1 METLAPP
8 RANAPRSEE
17 WILVLDVGSSSARA
31 WLYDRAG
38 RGLDPGPDA
47 QRFYAWRDEPAGAM
61 EQDAELILER
71 VVAAVDAAL
80 AHARAAE
87 LRISAVAVA
96 VFWHSL
102 LGLDAR
108 GEPVTPVL
116 AWGDT
121 RAWRAALQL
130 REGVDERA
138 LHRRTG
144 CYLHPSFPLVKLHW
158 LKRTDPEAFGRAAA
172 WASFPEFLEQRLFG
186 RRRCSFSMASG
197 TGLLDVHRLRWDPE
211 ALEVAGIRPDMLSEL
226 VDADAPIR
234 GLLPELAGRWPEL
247 AGVDWYPALGDGACA
262 NLGSGAVGLDRIGVT
277 IGTSAAARALWE
289 PAGEVEIPDRLWCY
303 RLDRR
308 RWVAGGAL
316 SNGGNAIA
324 FLRDFLE
331 VPPEREL
338 EERLAELEPDGHGLT
353 ILPFLVGE
361 RGPGWALETQSVVAG
376 LRPSTPPEH
385 LVRAWMEAVTFR
397 LAGVCSELERVLG
410 REPRVM
416 ASGGALHA
424 SPVWAQVLAD
434 VLNRPVS
441 LPVEREATARGA
453 ALVVQAHLGWVGS
466 LDETAPDEAVR
477 FEPRAAPHR
486 RYREARERQA
496 SLEAALAPWLS
507 LAPPSAGE
515 RGGS

>member
-1 METLAPP
+1 METLASL
-8 RANAPRSEE
+8 RTADPRSDE
-17 WILVLDVGSSSARA
+17 WILVLDIGSSSVRA
-31 WLYDRAG
+31 WLYDRAA

-47 QRFYAWRDEPAGAM
+47 QRFYSWRDEPTGAM
-61 EQDAELILER
+61 EQDAEVILER
-71 VVAAVDAAL
+71 VVEAVDAAL

-87 LRISAVAVA
+87 LRIGAVAVA
-96 VFWHSL
+96 AFWHSL
-102 LGLDAR
+102 LGLDGR

-121 RAWRAALQL
+121 RARDAALRL
-130 REGVDERA
+130 REQVNERA

-144 CYLHPSFPLVKLHW
+144 CYLHPSFPLVKLRW
-158 LKRTDPEAFGRAAA
+158 LRREDPEAFGRAAA
-172 WASFPEFLEQRLFG
+172 WVSFPEFLEQRLLG
-186 RRRCSFSMASG
+186 KRRCSFSMASG

-211 ALEVAGIRPDMLSEL
+211 ALEIAGVGPESLSRL
-226 VDADAPIR
+226 VDADEPIR
-234 GLLPELAGRWPEL
+234 GLLPEFATRWPEL
-247 AGVDWYPALGDGACA
+247 VEVGWFPALGDGACA

-289 PAGEVEIPDRLWCY
+289 PAGEVEVPERLWCY

-308 RWVAGGAL
+308 HWVAGGAL
-316 SNGGNAIA
+316 SNGGNAVA
-324 FLRDFLE
+324 FLRDFLS

-338 EERLAELEPDGHGLT
+338 EARLGQLEPDGHGLT

-361 RGPGWALETQSVVAG
+361 RGPGWARETRSVVAG

-385 LVRAWMEAVTFR
+385 LVRAWMEAIAFR
-397 LAGVCSELERVLG
+397 LADVCVDLERVLG
-410 REPRVM
+410 REPRVV

-453 ALVVQAHLGWVGS
+453 ALVVQAHLGWVDS
-466 LDETAPDEAVR
+466 LGGTAPDEAVR
-477 FEPRAAPHR
+477 FEPRADPHR
-486 RYREARERQA
+486 RYQAARDRQA
-496 SLEAALAPWLS
+496 SLETALAPWLT

-515 RGGS
+515 RGAS